1 VGLRD
6 NDDFEAYVR
15 GRGPALFRLAFLL
28 VGNPH
33 DAQDLVQDVLGSAG
47 VRWAKIRRADS
58 VDAYV
63 RRAVCNAAAS
73 SYRRR
78 ARRPE
83 RVGPPP
89 ERAAPLGVDLELRDT
104 LLGMLRRL
112 PRGQR
117 EVLVLRYYE
126 ELTEAE
132 TAAALGIAVGTV
144 KSQSSKAAAA
154 MRALLTEDAVTGK
167 DIE

>member
-1 VGLRD
+1 MRLREH
-6 NDDFEAYVR
+6 DDFEAYVR
-15 GRGPALFRLAFLL
+15 GRGPALYRLAYLL
-28 VGNPH
+28 MGNQY
-33 DAQDLVQDVLGSAG
+33 DAQDLVQDVLGSAA

-58 VDAYV
+58 VDAYL
-63 RRAVCNAAAS
+63 RRAVCNAAATS
-73 SYRRR
+73 FRRR

-83 RVGPPP
+83 RVGSPPD
-89 ERAAPLGVDLELRDT
+89 RAAPLGIDLELRDT
-104 LLGMLRRL
+104 LLGLLRRL

-126 ELTEAE
+126 QLTEAE

-154 MRALLTEDAVTGK
+154 MRVLLTEEAVTGK
-167 DIE
+167 DTE